1 MAGYGR
7 QSCAVFA
14 LLCITLSALLPGKAN
29 AASLSVKVPAYEK
42 TCFYT
47 WVDQQY
53 EKVGFYFAVQE
64 GGNFDIDYS
73 VHSPTD
79 KVIVEGQRSSQEDY
93 VFTANEFGEYSF
105 CFENYLSS
113 VEDKLV
119 DFDITVESEPRLDLP
134 IAKAALLAE
143 QSTPVEDSMQKLDA
157 DFIAVERT
165 LRYFRTRENH
175 GFSIV
180 EKTRNRIVRY
190 SVIQTLLI
198 IAISVG
204 QVFIV
209 RLLFDKGA
217 SARNRV

>member
-7 QSCAVFA
+7 PSSAVCIFLCAVVLA
-14 LLCITLSALLPGKAN
+14 LLCGHAR
-29 AASLSVKVPAYEK
+29 AASLSVKVPEREK
-42 TCFYT
+42 MCFYT

-73 VHSPTD
+73 VHSPHD
-79 KVIVEGQRSSQEDY
+79 KVIVEGHSSSQEDY
-93 VFTANEFGEYSF
+93 VFTANEYGEYSF
-105 CFENYLSS
+105 CFENYMSS
-113 VEDKLV
+113 AEEKLV
-119 DFDITVESEPRLDLP
+119 DFDITVESEPRLELP
-134 IAKAALLAE
+134 LSKAALLSE
-143 QSTPVEDSMQKLDA
+143 QSTPVEESMQKLDS
-157 DFIAVERT
+157 DFVAVERT

-175 GFSIV
+175 GFSTV
-180 EKTRNRIVRY
+180 EKTRSRIVRY
-190 SVIQTLLI
+190 SIIQTLLI
-198 IAISVG
+198 VAISVG